1 MTEESYT
8 KFNNI
13 ILKAMAVTRFN
24 ATQFRLMHLIIRQ
37 TAGFHRPDH
46 EFSLTYLQSNTGLS
60 ESSVRREINALLK
73 NKVVIETKP
82 PTKITSRK
90 LAINHNVKDWTIPT
104 DISFEC
110 SDLTSG
116 ECSDLTS
123 GECSDLTSGE
133 CSDLTSGECSDL
145 TSGSAQIR
153 PVDKEKVLNKTSKES
168 LNKQSDSE
176 YTDDFNKFWD
186 LYPRKIG
193 KKESFKTYLKVLKQG
208 GQAEE
213 IITAA
218 NNYAFY
224 CKQMKT
230 EERYI
235 KHAKTFLNDERYKDY
250 LERVNNNAGNRR
262 TGQFDFLN
270 NDDRDRWG
278 DEGSESDSIDLE
290 GLI

>member
-104 DISFEC
+104 DISF
-110 SDLTSG
+110 
-116 ECSDLTS
+116 
-123 GECSDLTSGE
+123 E